1 MSLRAE
7 IPQHPPTVE
16 QAVPD
21 QQTVDLQSHLQDESG
36 LATYL
41 TGFALTIALLAL
53 MLIYIPWMGLHT
65 SRRIAQNGTDAAAHA
80 AAGFYADSLTGRF
93 PLTGYTN
100 PAVAFCTSRPG
111 PSLSEV
117 RDQTRY
123 EAVQLFQRY
132 YEGFAIGAAGAARA
146 EASNFARQNKTD
158 HVASSFRVGIE
169 RRRFSDLHH
178 RHRDTGI
185 TLYPIRVHTEVLRD
199 YVART
204 GHVPQA
210 PGFASAVAYI
220 DDVDRTID
228 MPIPSSMLFENFY
241 PFPPCT
247 SWLSQYDYKWQVRI
261 VDKD

>member
-1 MSLRAE
+1 MSLRSETA
-7 IPQHPPTVE
+7 
-16 QAVPD
+16 ARSSSL
-21 QQTVDLQSHLQDESG
+21 DLRSHLQDESG

-53 MLIYIPWMGLHT
+53 MLIFLPWAGLHT
-65 SRRIAQNGTDAAAHA
+65 SRRVAQNGTDAAAHA
-80 AAGFYADSLTGRF
+80 AANFYADSLTGRF
-93 PLTGYTN
+93 PPPGYTN
-100 PAVAFCTSRPG
+100 PTIAFCVSRPG
-111 PSLSEV
+111 PTLTQV

-123 EAVQLFQRY
+123 EAVQLFQTY
-132 YEGFAIGAAGAARA
+132 YEGFAFGAAGAASA
-146 EASNFARQNKTD
+146 EATNFASRNSTD
-158 HVASSFRVGIE
+158 HVASQFRVGIE
-169 RRRFSDLHH
+169 RARFSDLHH

-185 TLYPIRVHTEVLRD
+185 TLYPIRVHTEVLHH
-199 YVART
+199 YTSRT
-204 GHVPQA
+204 GHNPQT

-228 MPIPSSMLFENFY
+228 TPIPSTVMFETFW